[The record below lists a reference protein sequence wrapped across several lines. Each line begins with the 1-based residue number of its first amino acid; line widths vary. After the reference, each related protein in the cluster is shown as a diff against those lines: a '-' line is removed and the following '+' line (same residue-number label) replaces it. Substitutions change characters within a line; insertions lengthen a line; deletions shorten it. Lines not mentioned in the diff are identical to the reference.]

1 MIYTEEH
8 WNTLDRSDKFQF
20 LFEIALLI
28 AVAQSKNKAPRGE
41 REWDRISTDFESIY
55 GRAKH
60 LWCDVRAIRDPDQV
74 SFLKNYNINLYEAH
88 QDLDQVQRLKE
99 TAINWMMP
107 RVRLGEHLEL
117 VPMPSTKNALIE
129 FLYKNKTRRVRI
141 NQQEYW
147 NKAHLRSLNAEGKY
161 FVDPDDLM
169 ENDCVVMSLPLHG
182 TYNVPS
188 WLDQLFN
195 VCEKKN
201 IPVFLD
207 LCWVWFQ
214 HDIFLDLDS
223 PCIDTVTCTL
233 GKAFPI
239 EGFRQGFKFVS
250 KKNLSKYDTTYST
263 NKFGNQ
269 LLIDLML
276 RFPCDYLVKKYTK
289 KQDYWCS
296 RLGLK
301 KTSSV
306 HNAVAS
312 DDLLWYAEHKHLV
325 HDGVNQNFLNLIP
338 LYENHD
344 MVLDFINQTNTGRFH
359 F

>member
-1 MIYTEEH
+1 MIYTEEQ
-8 WNTLDRSDKFQF
+8 WNTLERSNKFQF
-20 LFEIALLI
+20 LFEVAMFI
-28 AVAQSKNKAPRGE
+28 AVAQSQGKAPRGE
-41 REWDRISTDFESIY
+41 REWDRINNDFPSIY

-60 LWCDVRAIRDPDQV
+60 LWCDVRAIRDPEQV
-74 SFLKNYNINLYEAH
+74 SFLKDYKLNLYEAH
-88 QDLDQVQRLKE
+88 QDLDQVPILRE
-99 TAINWMMP
+99 TAVDWMMP

-117 VPMPSTKNALIE
+117 VPMPSTKNALVE
-129 FLYKNKTRRVRI
+129 FLYKNKARRVRI

-147 NKAHLRSLNAEGKY
+147 NKSHLRSINAESQY
-161 FVDPDDLM
+161 FVDPDDLT

-182 TYNVPS
+182 TYTVPT
-188 WLDQLFN
+188 WLDHLFN
-195 VCEKKN
+195 TCENKN

-214 HDIFLDLDS
+214 HEIMLDLTS
-223 PCIDTVTCTL
+223 SCIDTVTCTL

-239 EGFRQGFKFVS
+239 EGFRQGFKFVR
-250 KKNLSKYDTTYST
+250 KANLTKYDTTYST
-263 NKFGNQ
+263 NRFGNR
-269 LLIDLML
+269 LLIDLMK
-276 RFPCDYLVKKYTK
+276 RFPCDYLVKKYTE

-296 RLGLK
+296 RLGLQ
-301 KTSSV
+301 KTESV

-325 HDGVNQNFLNLIP
+325 HDGVNQKFLNLIP

-344 MVLDFINQTNTGRFH
+344 MVKDFINQTNTDRFD